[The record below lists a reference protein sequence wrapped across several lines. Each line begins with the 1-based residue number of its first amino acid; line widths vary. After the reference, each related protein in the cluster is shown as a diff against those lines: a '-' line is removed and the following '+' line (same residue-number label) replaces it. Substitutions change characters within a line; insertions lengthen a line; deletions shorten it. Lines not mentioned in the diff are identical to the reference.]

1 MKNDF
6 LDFGIVEYNDE
17 YENVK
22 VYLHMKDNTM
32 LMFDRVVNDPVR
44 YQGWINIS
52 HKWFGN
58 DVVHSKIPSDNFEYV
73 SYVIT
78 PRKDDELDETESV
91 S

>member
-1 MKNDF
+1 MKKMKSDF

-22 VYLHMKDNTM
+22 VFLHMKDKTI
-32 LMFDRVVNDPVR
+32 LMFDHVVHDPVR
-44 YQGWINIS
+44 YQGS

-58 DVVHSKIPSDNFEYV
+58 DIVHSKIPSDNFEYV

-78 PRKDDELDETESV
+78 PRKDDEFDETESI